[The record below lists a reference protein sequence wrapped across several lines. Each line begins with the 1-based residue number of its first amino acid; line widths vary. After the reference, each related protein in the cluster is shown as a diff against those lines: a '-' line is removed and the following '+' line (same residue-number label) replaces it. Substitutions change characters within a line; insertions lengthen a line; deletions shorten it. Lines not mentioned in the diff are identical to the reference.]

1 MKIILRGLGTATPPL
16 HVTQE
21 EAYEFIAARFDLK
34 PAERDLYRRILLDGK
49 IKGRYLGMDAKTD
62 SLEIDPDRLL
72 RVSTHNDWQGW
83 IAFGFTFLGVG
94 AAAHFFITNNSGTR
108 TSSVPTAG
116 VPRGL
121 VQIQ

>member
-1 MKIILRGLGTATPPL
+1 MGVGAALAGGCTIGNSLVQTAL
-16 HVTQE
+16 
-21 EAYEFIAARFDLK
+21 F
-34 PAERDLYRRILLDGK
+34 
-49 IKGRYLGMDAKTD
+49 
-62 SLEIDPDRLL
+62 S
-72 RVSTHNDWQGW
+72 WQGW